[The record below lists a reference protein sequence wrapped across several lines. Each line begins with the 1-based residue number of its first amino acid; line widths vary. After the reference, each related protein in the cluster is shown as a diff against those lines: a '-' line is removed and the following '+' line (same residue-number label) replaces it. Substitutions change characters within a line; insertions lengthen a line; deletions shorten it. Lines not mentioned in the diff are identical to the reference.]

1 MPLGSAPAR
10 LLCLLRA
17 RPAALG
23 GLALP
28 GEESALPGARPPLRV
43 LGSDTSKAAIPPLLH
58 PLLYPLT
65 LTLTLTL
72 TGGCLLRGHRPALAL
87 HGAPVGNPVRILTL
101 GLALALALALALTL
115 TLTLTLALTLSLTLT
130 LTLIRWAIQF
140 ALNSWMTGAMLRR
153 NEIEEA
159 ARES

>member
-1 MPLGSAPAR
+1 MLSQAAASGALPYANAFDCVRTMVAQEGAGRHAPSVPLGSAPAR

-23 GLALP
+23 GLALM

-43 LGSDTSKAAIPPLLH
+43 LGSATSKAAIPPLLH

-115 TLTLTLALTLSLTLT
+115 TLTLALTHP
-130 LTLIRWAIQF
+130 
-140 ALNSWMTGAMLRR
+140 
-153 NEIEEA
+153 
-159 ARES
+159 